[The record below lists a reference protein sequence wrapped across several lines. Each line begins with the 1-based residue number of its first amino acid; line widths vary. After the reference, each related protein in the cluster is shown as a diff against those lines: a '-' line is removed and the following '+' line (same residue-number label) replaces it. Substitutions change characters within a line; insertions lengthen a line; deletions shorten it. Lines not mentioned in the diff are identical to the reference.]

1 MKILVINCGSS
12 SFKYQLW
19 DMQTHKVLCSGLVER
34 IGDAVGRLIHKKN
47 PDTEAERKTSED
59 GVFPDHTAGMMR
71 VMALL
76 TDPEAG
82 ALKELSEISACG
94 HRVVQGG
101 EEFTKSALIT
111 EEVLDNVRKLS
122 PLAPLHNPAC
132 IQGIEVI
139 MKILPDCPSVAVFD
153 TEFHSSMPPR
163 AYMYALP
170 YEYYERNRIRRYGFH
185 GTSHG
190 YVAGKAAEF
199 LGKAPEEVNVIV
211 CHLGN
216 GCSIS
221 AVRGGKC
228 ADTSMGLTPLAGVI
242 MGTRCGDIDP
252 AIPAYLGAQT
262 GLSAARIDAL
272 LNRESGLKGI
282 CGLNDMRDI
291 HAACAE
297 GNAKAKLALDMFCY
311 SIKKYI
317 GAYYAVLGRV
327 DALAFTAGIGEN
339 DNVTR
344 ATVCEGLEGLG
355 IAVDTA
361 ANNVRSSDPRA
372 ISPKG
377 AKVSVLVIP
386 TNEELAIA
394 QAAQRVLR
402 ELGKSL

>member
-1 MKILVINCGSS
+1 MKIMVINCGSS
-12 SFKYQLW
+12 SFKYQLL
-19 DMQTHKVLCSGLVER
+19 DMQTHTVLCSGLVER
-34 IGDAVGRLIHKKN
+34 IGDTAGRLIHKKN
-47 PDTEAERKTSED
+47 PDTDSERKISEE
-59 GVFPDHTAGMMR
+59 GAFPDHTAGMMR
-71 VMALL
+71 VVALL

-82 ALKELSEISACG
+82 VLRDLTEIKACG

-101 EEFTKSALIT
+101 EEFTKSSLVT

-132 IQGIEVI
+132 IQGIEVV
-139 MKILPDCPSVAVFD
+139 MKVLPHCPSVAVFD
-153 TEFHSSMPPR
+153 TEFHATMPPH

-170 YEYYERNRIRRYGFH
+170 YACYEQYRVRRYGFH
-185 GTSHG
+185 GTSHS
-190 YVAGKAAEF
+190 YVSRKAADF
-199 LGKAPEEVNVIV
+199 LGKAPEDVNVVV

-221 AVRGGKC
+221 AVRAGKC
-228 ADTSMGLTPLAGVI
+228 VDTSMGLTPLAGVI

-252 AIPAYLGAQT
+252 AVPAYLCAQT
-262 GLSAARIDAL
+262 GSGPEKIDSM

-291 HAACAE
+291 HAACAA
-297 GNAKAKLALDMFCY
+297 GNEKAALALDMFCY

-317 GAYYAVLGRV
+317 GAYYAALGNV

-339 DNVTR
+339 DGITR
-344 ATVCEGLEGLG
+344 AAVCAGLEGLG
-355 IAVDTA
+355 IAVDPTA
-361 ANNVRSSDPRA
+361 NAVRSSEPRA

-394 QAAQRVLR
+394 QAVQRILQ
-402 ELGKSL
+402 EQ